1 MKRFILTAA
10 VLWVVSSAALA
21 QMPTKLSVT
30 SPEMSRQAYP
40 AQLQMIKNVEANHM
54 QSYNDKSASH
64 LKTPD
69 IDRLNR
75 QSTWNMKEQEWYNN
89 SVANTRDKAL
99 QLATKAYNLANYRM
113 KQALVRKS
121 EAERD
126 FAALRQ
132 KQMRERAALE
142 LKQSKASSNGL
153 TANELAKQERERMKL
168 NKKHANQ
175 RLKVQQRYM
184 NAVNTVNE
192 SQVILERAIVELE
205 KYK

>member
-10 VLWVVSSAALA
+10 VLWMASSAVMA

-30 SPEMSRQAYP
+30 SPEMSRQADP
-40 AQLQMIKNVEANHM
+40 AQLQMINNVEANYM
-54 QSYNDKSASH
+54 QSYNDKGTPH

-75 QSTWNMKEQEWYNN
+75 QSTWSMKEQEWSNN

-99 QLATKAYNLANYRM
+99 QLTTKAYNLASYRM
-113 KQALVRKS
+113 KKALARKS

-132 KQMRERAALE
+132 KQMRERTALE

-168 NKKHANQ
+168 NRKHANQ

>member
-1 MKRFILTAA
+1 MKRLILTAA
-10 VLWVVSSAALA
+10 VLWVVSLAALA
-21 QMPTKLSVT
+21 QMPTKISVT
-30 SPEMSRQAYP
+30 SPEMSRQADP
-40 AQLQMIKNVEANHM
+40 AQLQMIENVEANYM

-99 QLATKAYNLANYRM
+99 QLTTKAYNMANYRLE
-113 KQALVRKS
+113 QALARKS

-132 KQMRERAALE
+132 KQMRERAALD

-184 NAVNTVNE
+184 NAVNTLNE
-192 SQVILERAIVELE
+192 SQEILERAIVELE
-205 KYK
+205 KYR

>member
-1 MKRFILTAA
+1 MKRFILTAV
-10 VLWVVSSAALA
+10 VLWMASLAVMA
-21 QMPTKLSVT
+21 QMPTKLSLT
-30 SPEMSRQAYP
+30 SPEMSRQADP
-40 AQLQMIKNVEANHM
+40 AQLQMIKNVEANYM
-54 QSYNDKSASH
+54 QSYNDKGAPH
-64 LKTPD
+64 LKIPD
-69 IDRLNR
+69 IERLNR
-75 QSTWNMKEQEWYNN
+75 QSTRNMKGQEWYNN

-99 QLATKAYNLANYRM
+99 QLTTKAYNLASFRM

-132 KQMRERAALE
+132 KQMRERTALE

-153 TANELAKQERERMKL
+153 TANELAKQERERVKL

-192 SQVILERAIVELE
+192 SQVILECAKVELE

>member
-10 VLWVVSSAALA
+10 VLLVAWPVAMS

-30 SPEMSRQAYP
+30 SPEMSRQADP
-40 AQLQMIKNVEANHM
+40 AQLQMIQNAEANYM
-54 QSYNDKSASH
+54 QSYNNKSSSH

-69 IDRLNR
+69 IDILNR
-75 QSTWNMKEQEWYNN
+75 QSSWSMKQQEWNNN

-99 QLATKAYNLANYRM
+99 QLATQAYNMASYRM
-113 KQALVRKS
+113 EQALVRKS

-132 KQMRERAALE
+132 KQMRERASLE
-142 LKQSKASSNGL
+142 LKQSKASSDGL
-153 TANELAKQERERMKL
+153 TAKECKKQERERMKL
-168 NKKHANQ
+168 NKKHAEQ
-175 RLKVQQRYM
+175 RLKVQERYL
-184 NAVNTVNE
+184 NAVNTVYE
-192 SQVILERAIVELE
+192 SQMILEWAKVELE

>member
-1 MKRFILTAA
+1 MKRFILTAV
-10 VLWVVSSAALA
+10 VLWMASLAVMA
-21 QMPTKLSVT
+21 QMPTKLSLT
-30 SPEMSRQAYP
+30 SPEMSRQADP
-40 AQLQMIKNVEANHM
+40 AQLQMIKNVEANYM
-54 QSYNDKSASH
+54 QSYNDKGTPH
-64 LKTPD
+64 LKIPD
-69 IDRLNR
+69 IERLNR
-75 QSTWNMKEQEWYNN
+75 QSTWNMKGQEWYNN

-99 QLATKAYNLANYRM
+99 QLTTKAYNLASFRM

-132 KQMRERAALE
+132 KQMRERTALE

-153 TANELAKQERERMKL
+153 TANELAKQERERVKL

-192 SQVILERAIVELE
+192 SQVILECAKVELE